1 MTHTYVFHMSD
12 TYMITHMSD
21 TYMNLIYDNHI
32 CVSFDYPGRRG
43 YTMPELERIYVDT
56 ARECFAAIEALLEY
70 ADSKLTEKRWKPMK
84 QGYVGP
90 NGKLEHALPETDSDG
105 DGGSAA
111 ILRGRGFIEFS
122 QKGIPHGSLHFPE
135 LLKWAGHIFMHDTC
149 APEAS
154 HRTNIKMAM
163 DRVRKLSDAQT
174 ASSMIEWVY
183 RVHTYAKIISAV
195 IDNYLQ
201 QPDARRPRRKPK
213 RNIRSSVMFPVSKKI
228 KPNHDFIRGL
238 HGDTFS
244 PLRAGKNHML
254 SPDVRVSYHEV
265 GQIYD
270 SHI

>member
-1 MTHTYVFHMSD
+1 MTHTYAFHMYD
-12 TYMITHMSD
+12 TYMIAHMSV
-21 TYMNLIYDNHI
+21 TYIIRTYDNHI

-43 YTMPELERIYVDT
+43 YTVPELERIYVDT

-90 NGKLEHALPETDSDG
+90 KGKLQHALPETDSDG

-135 LLKWAGHIFMHDTC
+135 LLKWAGHIYMHDTC
-149 APEAS
+149 APEAA
-154 HRTNIKMAM
+154 HRTNIKIPM
-163 DRVRKLSDAQT
+163 DRVRKQSDAQT

-183 RVHTYAKIISAV
+183 RVHAYAKIISAV